1 MDKGKKYLWEVILI
15 MFKLVKYFKRFF
27 KDILGVDVG
36 KLISK
41 VVGDN

>member
-1 MDKGKKYLWEVILI
+1 MDKGKKYLREAIST
-15 MFKLVKYFKRFF
+15 MPKLVKHLKRFS